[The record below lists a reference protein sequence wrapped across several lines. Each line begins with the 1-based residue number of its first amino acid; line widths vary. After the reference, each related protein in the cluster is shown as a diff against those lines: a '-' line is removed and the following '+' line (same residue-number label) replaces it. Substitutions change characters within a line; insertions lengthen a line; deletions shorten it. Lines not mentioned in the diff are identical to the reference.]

1 MREGS
6 QVLLQL
12 VRGTARRNEMYLIE
26 IESPVS
32 GSGYSQVPVV
42 NGIKRS
48 AKKRDAAWVMF
59 CGGAMR
65 RRLRG
70 RQ

>member
-1 MREGS
+1 
-6 QVLLQL
+6 
-12 VRGTARRNEMYLIE
+12 MYLIE

>member
-1 MREGS
+1 MN
-6 QVLLQL
+6 L
-12 VRGTARRNEMYLIE
+12 VE

-32 GSGYSQVPVV
+32 GSSYRQVPVM

-65 RRLRG
+65 LRLRG